1 MILDL
6 DQYYVREC
14 LDSDK
19 RTFQLLSPHLNRP
32 SRVLRFIVNRDI
44 WSVLFMERVWS
55 WKILTL
61 PEPSYHRSKTREDAY
76 FELFVVGLV
85 NLTLFDITR
94 SLAI

>member
-6 DQYYVREC
+6 TQYYVREC

-19 RTFQLLSPHLNRP
+19 RTFQLLSRHLNRP
-32 SRVLRFIVNRDI
+32 SRVLQFIVNRDI
-44 WSVLFMERVWS
+44 WSVLFMERVRS

-61 PEPSYHRSKTREDAY
+61 PEPSYHRFKTREDAY

-85 NLTLFDITR
+85 NLALFDITR